1 MINLLR
7 ILLLLLLVAMN
18 AFFVAVEYAA
28 IASRRAK
35 LEMLIE
41 HESAASRIVKE
52 WLQNPLARDRLIAAN
67 QIYITLISLALGA
80 IGANAVQEML
90 SPLFLNIHFSAK
102 WEIINSVISI
112 LPLLISLI
120 LVTGIQVVLGEQV
133 PKVTVLRS
141 PERFALFA
149 APIMRVLNSVF
160 RKFIDLL
167 DWAAK
172 QTLRLFGISI
182 TSNQSSQISLEEIKL
197 MVSGPEMGG
206 LLEKPEQEMLS
217 AIFDFG
223 SMVVRQVCVPRT
235 DIVAVEETTPLEE
248 VIQLFTQENVTK
260 IPVYKEN
267 LDQIT
272 GILYIR
278 DLLTALHASDG
289 RHKTA
294 GDIVR
299 EALFVPETISVNDL
313 LVQLK
318 NRRQHIAIVLDEF
331 AGTAGLVTLE
341 DLVEEIVGDYRDS
354 FDSNTPQI
362 QPLTEGKALIDGLI
376 LIPEFNE
383 YFGMTL
389 SDPNY
394 NTVAGYILGKLGRLP
409 LVGDIIEDAENHI
422 SLKVES
428 MDRMRITQVLVT
440 RLSADHV
447 NKINPDS
454 I

>member
-1 MINLLR
+1 
-7 ILLLLLLVAMN
+7 MN

-149 APIMRVLNSVF
+149 APIMRVLNSIF

-447 NKINPDS
+447 NEINPDS

>member
-41 HESAASRIVKE
+41 HESAASRIVKD

-149 APIMRVLNSVF
+149 APIMRVLNSIF

-313 LVQLK
+313 LVQFK

-354 FDSNTPQI
+354 FDSN
-362 QPLTEGKALIDGLI
+362 
-376 LIPEFNE
+376 
-383 YFGMTL
+383 Y
-389 SDPNY
+389 S
-394 NTVAGYILGKLGRLP
+394 
-409 LVGDIIEDAENHI
+409 
-422 SLKVES
+422 
-428 MDRMRITQVLVT
+428 
-440 RLSADHV
+440 
-447 NKINPDS
+447 PDTAAN
-454 I
+454 